1 MFLLSLILLLTST
14 SRASIHNESIWK
26 IMEEFNLKN
35 PYLIRHTSWK
45 DIKFVKKMFAK
56 GQTGLVCRD
65 MSNVVIKEKSAP
77 VLFFASS
84 EQDEEEIVETIN
96 NLGQINLPTIIIS
109 SGEKLSKVYETSKF
123 KIDHPVYFFEEE
135 NLEIFESY
143 VVNKQKIKRK
153 LGYINPK
160 TNNFIWN
167 EYLNSNFVK
176 RRSNFHGIILKG
188 MVEFTGVLMN
198 ADQSYLTNAK
208 YFSNNDTYHMNGFT
222 FGVFNDVLKNME
234 RQLNFSTLLYKRR
247 DVSWGHIYSHANGS
261 LYGTGIIGDI
271 FDQRADLAVAPL
283 GNIIGRALHVDYL
296 PPLFPQYLGLYIKNM
311 EMVEVIDLD
320 TFKIPFTMELWM
332 TIIGTAIIIAVIKLT
347 ILKNHRILDLQC
359 IFDFLWTSFTGFF
372 GARPSNSSIDS
383 VQSYK
388 LTIFFSLFCGIF
400 VWAFY
405 RSYLT
410 AELSVI
416 TKAYPFNDLKTF
428 SATNWRYIEKY
439 LKKKF

>member
-1 MFLLSLILLLTST
+1 MYFKAKNMFLLSLILLLTST

-109 SGEKLSKVYETSKF
+109 SGEQLSKVYETSKF

-208 YFSNNDTYHMNGFT
+208 KLS
-222 FGVFNDVLKNME
+222 
-234 RQLNFSTLLYKRR
+234 
-247 DVSWGHIYSHANGS
+247 
-261 LYGTGIIGDI
+261 II
-271 FDQRADLAVAPL
+271 
-283 GNIIGRALHVDYL
+283 
-296 PPLFPQYLGLYIKNM
+296 
-311 EMVEVIDLD
+311 
-320 TFKIPFTMELWM
+320 
-332 TIIGTAIIIAVIKLT
+332 LT
-347 ILKNHRILDLQC
+347 
-359 IFDFLWTSFTGFF
+359 S
-372 GARPSNSSIDS
+372 
-383 VQSYK
+383 
-388 LTIFFSLFCGIF
+388 
-400 VWAFY
+400 
-405 RSYLT
+405 
-410 AELSVI
+410 
-416 TKAYPFNDLKTF
+416 
-428 SATNWRYIEKY
+428 
-439 LKKKF
+439 